1 MKSFNLLLYIITA
14 VIIAVFA
21 VSNLCILNADK
32 YMAREYRVQ
41 IERAAYD
48 IEING
53 LKKTDLTKYPLVIS
67 VSKAN
72 NANDYSFL
80 QGGNN
85 DYILRVING
94 ELYRFDY
101 THNDN
106 ENMLLITLIVNIS
119 LGVMAVLLIGI
130 FIFLRFR
137 ILAPFYHL
145 RELPYELSKGNL
157 NTPLKES
164 KSRYFGRF
172 IWGMD
177 LLRERLEV
185 QKQEELRLQ
194 KENKTLL
201 LSIMHDI
208 KTPLSAIKLHAKA
221 LSKNLYEGDRQIEIS
236 ENINDRADDIE
247 GYLSQ
252 LAAASNE
259 DFLNLKVCP
268 GEFYMSS
275 VIDEINI
282 YYKDKLGYLKVEFVV
297 EPYSD
302 CLIKGDRE
310 RAVEVL
316 QNIMENAVKYGAGSP
331 VNIAF
336 SDEEDCRLVTIS
348 NAGCTLSD
356 NEILHIFDSFWR
368 GSNSEK
374 VPGSGLGLY
383 ICRKLMQQMDG
394 EVFAEKEGDVLKV
407 SVVFRKL

>member
-1 MKSFNLLLYIITA
+1 MKSFNLLLYVITA
-14 VIIAVFA
+14 VIIAVFVA
-21 VSNLCILNADK
+21 SNLCILNADK

-41 IERAAYD
+41 IERAAND
-48 IEING
+48 IERNG

-72 NANDYSFL
+72 NTNDYSFL
-80 QGGNN
+80 KGGNN
-85 DYILRVING
+85 DYVLRVING

-101 THNDN
+101 THNDK
-106 ENMLLITLIVNIS
+106 ENMLLITIIVNIS
-119 LGVMAVLLIGI
+119 LGVMAVILLGI
-130 FIFLRFR
+130 LIFLRLW

-177 LLRERLEV
+177 LLRERLET
-185 QKQEELRLQ
+185 QKQAELRLQ
-194 KENKTLL
+194 KEKKTLL
-201 LSIMHDI
+201 LSITHDI
-208 KTPLSAIKLHAKA
+208 KTPLSAIKLYAKA
-221 LSKNLYEGDRQIEIS
+221 LSKNLYEGDRQIEIA

-252 LAAASNE
+252 LVTASNE

-275 VIDEINI
+275 VIEEINI
-282 YYKDKLGYLKVEFVV
+282 YYKDKLGYLKVGFVV

-394 EVFAEKEGDVLKV
+394 EVFADKEGDVLKV